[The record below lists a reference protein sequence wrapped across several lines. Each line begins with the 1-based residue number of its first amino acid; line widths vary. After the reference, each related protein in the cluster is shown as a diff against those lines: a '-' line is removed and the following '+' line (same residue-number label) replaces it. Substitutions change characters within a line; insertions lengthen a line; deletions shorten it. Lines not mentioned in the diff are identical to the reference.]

1 MRLVEGVRKQWLD
14 TDIRKAD
21 VQKEPRLQ
29 AGHLAKGKLKALSPL
44 KETIVLQVLT
54 AVDISKPAYNQLEG
68 KLDIKCRTVN
78 KGRPPIF
85 GLFYPSS
92 PPLMSPFHPLQT
104 EPY

>member
-1 MRLVEGVRKQWLD
+1 MCFRACVDWFLNNESSNLNRMRLVEGVRKQWLD

-68 KLDIKCRTVN
+68 KLDIK
-78 KGRPPIF
+78 
-85 GLFYPSS
+85 
-92 PPLMSPFHPLQT
+92 
-104 EPY
+104 

>member
-1 MRLVEGVRKQWLD
+1 MDWFLNNESANLNRLRLVEGVRKQWLD

-44 KETIVLQVLT
+44 QGTFVFQVLT

-68 KLDIKCRTVN
+68 KWHMICT
-78 KGRPPIF
+78 IF
-85 GLFYPSS
+85 LFCHFLSKALNRY
-92 PPLMSPFHPLQT
+92 L
-104 EPY
+104 Y